1 MDSFLLLEISIST
14 SFVKQIV
21 IILRPHATTVAT
33 IADSI
38 DIFMKKNDVI
48 DEIKNARLLKAL
60 YLPKTFSLSSELH
73 DLYRNAI
80 SHPEVPDTPIA
91 VNIVWN
97 KNPIK
102 VLQNNKLNLAKKNT
116 T

>member
-21 IILRPHATTVAT
+21 IILRPHATTVAA
-33 IADSI
+33 IANSM

-60 YLPKTFSLSSELH
+60 YLPKPSHFLLNCMIYIEMLYHIQRSL
-73 DLYRNAI
+73 
-80 SHPEVPDTPIA
+80 T
-91 VNIVWN
+91 
-97 KNPIK
+97 
-102 VLQNNKLNLAKKNT
+102 LQ
-116 T
+116 